1 MFKFTRHYRDF
12 RLILTE
18 QDGSASLISA
28 RRVTAENRKMI
39 KQTHILKPLLLNF
52 ILKISKAMLIKKEPT
67 DTKVRYLTNL
77 DYYVNSVGFRV
88 YKYEDYGNL
97 EVGNKGEVS
106 SRRKSFIA
114 PPRLNCSYSSR
125 TFKNLYKPKD
135 QSLNV
140 TQFDGEVLSRE
151 ELEILFNKDI
161 QKRAYK
167 TLTNTRKY

>member
-1 MFKFTRHYRDF
+1 MN
-12 RLILTE
+12 LI
-18 QDGSASLISA
+18 
-28 RRVTAENRKMI
+28 
-39 KQTHILKPLLLNF
+39 F
-52 ILKISKAMLIKKEPT
+52 KISETILNKKEPT
-67 DTKVRYLTNL
+67 DTRVRYIENL
-77 DYYVNSVGFRV
+77 EYYIDSVGFRV

-106 SRRKSFIA
+106 SRRKSFVA

-135 QSLNV
+135 QALNV
-140 TQFDGEVLSRE
+140 AQFDGEVLSRE

-167 TLTNTRKY
+167 SLTNKRKY